1 MKRILSSVLV
11 CCLLLLCFAGCGK
24 NKGVKANTYS
34 RYNYTNGV
42 TDTVILGDYKNITVD
57 RSSEEYKKLL
67 SQLMESDLSYY
78 TQKIELGTVKDG
90 DTANIDYAGSVGGV
104 EFTGGTAKGYDLVIG
119 SGSFID
125 DFEEQLIGV
134 KIGDT
139 KNVQVTFPKGYNS
152 STDLKTG
159 SITIELSEKDAVFV
173 VKVNYVNRPY
183 TEVNDEFAKAAG
195 FETADAYMI
204 DLKERADK
212 ELAFSMLYEL
222 SDISA
227 LPDDTKGN
235 SYIYFK
241 NYFTNVAQQYG
252 MTLESYISA
261 SGMTMDDF
269 KREVLSEE
277 MIIYACFDKL
287 KLDIPENAVSKKAQE
302 IADDY
307 DDATE
312 NVVNYYTNNYLEFVV
327 VRELT
332 LDALLDVI
340 KVTGE

>member
-1 MKRILSSVLV
+1 MKRILSSVLA
-11 CCLLLLCFAGCGK
+11 CCLILLCFAGC
-24 NKGVKANTYS
+24 NKKATVKTNTYS
-34 RYNYTNGV
+34 RYNYTDGV
-42 TDTVILGDYKNITVD
+42 TDNVILGDYKNITVD
-57 RSSEEYKKLL
+57 RNSEEYKEIL
-67 SQLMESDLSYY
+67 SQIMESDLSIY
-78 TQKIELGTVKDG
+78 TQKIESGTVEDG

-134 KIGDT
+134 KIGET
-139 KNVQVTFPKGYNS
+139 KNVQVTFPDGYNS
-152 STDLKTG
+152 STDLETG
-159 SITIELSEKDAVFV
+159 SVTIELAGKEAVFV
-173 VKVNYVNRPY
+173 VKVNYVNRSY
-183 TEVNDEFAKAAG
+183 NEVNDEFAKAAG
-195 FETADAYMI
+195 FETADEYMI
-204 DLKERADK
+204 DVKERADK
-212 ELAFSMLYEL
+212 ELALSKLYEL
-222 SDISA
+222 SDISD

-261 SGMTMDDF
+261 SGMTMEDF
-269 KREVLSEE
+269 KREVLFEE
-277 MIIYACFDKL
+277 MILYACFDKL
-287 KLDIPENAVSKKAQE
+287 KLNIPENAVEKKAQE

-307 DDATE
+307 GDTTE
-312 NVVNYYTNNYLEFVV
+312 NVVKYYTNNYLEYIV